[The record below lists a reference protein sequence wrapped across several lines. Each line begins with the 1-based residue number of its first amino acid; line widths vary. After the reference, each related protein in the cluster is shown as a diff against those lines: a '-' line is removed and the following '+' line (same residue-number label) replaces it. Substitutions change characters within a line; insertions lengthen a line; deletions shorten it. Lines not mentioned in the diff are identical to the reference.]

1 MRGRN
6 DRVMRIAITVDPYIP
21 VPPRLYGGIERVV
34 DLAVRGLVARG
45 HAVTLFAHPDSRAGA
60 PLLPLVPYGAPPHT
74 GAKNR
79 LTELWQIGSA
89 LVARR
94 RQFDVVFSWGRLAA
108 LLPILPD
115 RRLPKIQRY
124 CRNEVPWRGVEMAVR
139 LAGDSISFAGAS
151 ASVYD
156 ELPQHGARGGRWHTM
171 YDAID
176 VSLYSLVTAVASDA
190 PLVFLGRLERIK
202 GAHSAIAIAR
212 QAGRRLV
219 LAGNRATEGPEA
231 TYFQQEIA
239 PHIDGDRVAYVG
251 PVDDEAKNRLLG
263 SAAALLFPI
272 EWKEAFGI
280 VMAEAMACGTPVV
293 AFPCGSVP
301 EIVVDGVNGFVC
313 PDVASAV
320 DAVARIGTL
329 DRARV
334 RTDCESRFSD
344 GVLVD
349 RMLAIMA
356 SEVARA

>member
-1 MRGRN
+1 
-6 DRVMRIAITVDPYIP
+6 MRIAITVDPYIP
-21 VPPRLYGGIERVV
+21 VPPTLYGGIERVA

-45 HAVTLFAHPDSRAGA
+45 HDVTLFAHPDSRVGV
-60 PLLPLVPYGAPPHT
+60 PLVPYGAPPHN
-74 GAKNR
+74 GAWNR
-79 LTELWQIGSA
+79 LTELWQLGSA
-89 LVARR
+89 LAARR
-94 RQFDVVFSWGRLAA
+94 REFDVVFSWGRLAA

-124 CRNEVPWRGVEMAVR
+124 CRNRVPWRGVQMAVR

-156 ELPQHGARGGRWHTM
+156 ELPRYGKRGGRWHTM

-176 VSLYSLVTAVASDA
+176 MASYALVPAVAPDA

-202 GAHSAIAIAR
+202 GAHAAIAIAR

-219 LAGNRATEGPEA
+219 LAGNHATEGPEA
-231 TYFQQEIA
+231 AYFQQEIA
-239 PHIDGDRVAYVG
+239 PHIDGDRISYVG

-263 SAAALLFPI
+263 SSAALLFPI

-301 EIVVDGVNGFVC
+301 EVVIDGVNGFVC
-313 PDVASAV
+313 PDVASAAR
-320 DAVARIGTL
+320 AVSRVSAL

-334 RTDCESRFSD
+334 RANCESRFSD
-344 GVLVD
+344 RVLVD
-349 RMLAIMA
+349 RMLAIMTSA
-356 SEVARA
+356 VARPE